1 MSKQNK
7 EMHLIIHT
15 VTSGKVLKRR

>member
-15 VTSGKVLKRR
+15 VTSCKVLKRR